1 MGAAPSCLAVR
12 RGELEGTR
20 YHLESEQETN
30 RIEVAGRRYRLKDG
44 KKQAVGHYGA
54 QNPPLLRGA
63 LPLED
68 LSYSRH

>member
-1 MGAAPSCLAVR
+1 MGAAASCLAVR

-30 RIEVAGRRYRLKDG
+30 RIEVVGDRLKDG

-54 QNPPLLRGA
+54 QNPSLLRGA